1 MQVRIAGIEEESY
14 VDGEGIRFT
23 IFVQGCPHH
32 CIGCHN
38 PQTFDF
44 DGGRSIDIESLLE
57 RIKSNPLLDGVTFS
71 GGEPLCQLKPLIP
84 LARAIKE
91 MHLTLWCYTGFTF
104 EELIDGAEGFF
115 TAEEIREFLKYVDVL
130 VDGPFIDNQRDL
142 SLTFRGSGN
151 QRLIDIPST
160 LAEKKIIRAEF

>member
-1 MQVRIAGIEEESY
+1 MQIRIAGIEEESY

-44 DGGRSIDIESLLE
+44 DGGRLIELESLIE
-57 RIKSNPLLDGVTFS
+57 RISSNALLDGVTFS
-71 GGEPLCQLKPLIP
+71 GGEPLCQLRSLTE
-84 LARAIKE
+84 LARAVKS
-91 MHLTLWCYTGFTF
+91 MGLTLWCYTGFTY
-104 EELIDGAEGFF
+104 EELIGGVSGFF
-115 TAEEIREFLKYVDVL
+115 TAEEIDNFLQYVDVL
-130 VDGPFIDNQRDL
+130 VDGPFIEEQRDL

-151 QRLIDIPST
+151 QRLIDIPKT
-160 LAEKKIIRAEF
+160 RAEHEIIRAEF